1 MVAIQ
6 HCNSMATTTRTISPI
21 TAKELIVL
29 QDFVTIPTYLV
40 EESKD
45 KPYSKIEAY
54 IDILN
59 MADESGG
66 EFETTR
72 RTLERRWGWSGRRVN
87 SFLLELEERTII
99 EPRTNQKRTKIKPI
113 NTGFYD
119 SKRTKNEPRM
129 NQKRTKEKD
138 ELQTETS
145 QKQSIESAEENSKRK
160 VYYPNDEK
168 LNQAFLDFMKMRKS
182 IKKPMTDRA
191 IAMAMNRLKKLA
203 GNDNDLAIRILE
215 QSIFH
220 SWQDVYELK
229 EDNNKQSFGKGG
241 IDWSKV

>member
-1 MVAIQ
+1 MQ
-6 HCNSMATTTRTISPI
+6 
-21 TAKELIVL
+21 E
-29 QDFVTIPTYLV
+29 FVTIPTYLI
-40 EESKD
+40 EESKN

-72 RTLERRWGWSGRRVN
+72 RTLENRWGWSGRRVN
-87 SFLLELEERTII
+87 SFLSELEERTII
-99 EPRTNQKRTKIKPI
+99 EPRMNQKRTKIKPI
-113 NTGFYD
+113 NIGFYD
-119 SKRTKNEPRM
+119 SKRTKNEPKM

-138 ELQTETS
+138 ELHTETT
-145 QKQSIESAEENSKRK
+145 QEQSAEQAGEKPKGK

-191 IAMAMNRLKKLA
+191 ITRAMNSLQRLA
-203 GNDNDLAIRILE
+203 GNDNDLAIKILE

-220 SWQDVYELK
+220 CWQDVYELK
-229 EDNNKQSFGKGG
+229 EDNKNGSFVKNGDRD
-241 IDWSKV
+241 ILSEWRNS

>member
-1 MVAIQ
+1 MQ
-6 HCNSMATTTRTISPI
+6 
-21 TAKELIVL
+21 E
-29 QDFVTIPTYLV
+29 FVNIPTYLT

-72 RTLERRWGWSGRRVN
+72 RTLENRWGWSGRRVN
-87 SFLLELEERTII
+87 SFLSELEERTMI
-99 EPRTNQKRTKIKPI
+99 EPRMNQKRTKIKPI

-119 SKRTKNEPRM
+119 TKRTKNEPRT
-129 NQKRTKEKD
+129 NQKRTKEND
-138 ELQTETS
+138 ELQAEKT
-145 QKQSIESAEENSKRK
+145 QNQSIETEKEKPKGK

-191 IAMAMNRLKKLA
+191 ITRAMNSLQKLS
-203 GNDNDLAIRILE
+203 GGDNDLAIRILE

-220 SWQDVYELK
+220 CWQDVYELK

>member
-1 MVAIQ
+1 MQ
-6 HCNSMATTTRTISPI
+6 
-21 TAKELIVL
+21 E
-29 QDFVTIPTYLV
+29 FVTIPTYLI
-40 EESKD
+40 EESKG

-72 RTLERRWGWSGRRVN
+72 RTLENRWGWSGRRVN
-87 SFLLELEERTII
+87 SFLSELEERTII
-99 EPRTNQKRTKIKPI
+99 EPRMNQKRTKIKPI
-113 NTGFYD
+113 NTGFSY

-129 NQKRTKEKD
+129 NQKRTKEKE
-138 ELQTETS
+138 ELQTETA
-145 QKQSIESAEENSKRK
+145 QKQGVESAEEKPKGK

-168 LNQAFLDFMKMRKS
+168 LNQAFLDFVKMRKS

-191 IAMAMNRLKKLA
+191 ITRAMNSLQKLS
-203 GNDNDLAIRILE
+203 GGDNDLAIRILE

-220 SWQDVYELK
+220 CWQDLYELK

>member
-1 MVAIQ
+1 MQEFI
-6 HCNSMATTTRTISPI
+6 
-21 TAKELIVL
+21 
-29 QDFVTIPTYLV
+29 TIPTYLI

-59 MADESGG
+59 TADESGG

-72 RTLERRWGWSGRRVN
+72 RTLENRWGWSGRKVN
-87 SFLLELEERTII
+87 SFLSELEERTII
-99 EPRTNQKRTKIKPI
+99 EPRMNQKRTNIKPI
-113 NTGFYD
+113 NTGFSD
-119 SKRTKNEPRM
+119 SKRTKSEPRT
-129 NQKRTKEKD
+129 NQKRTKEK
-138 ELQTETS
+138 EEFHTEKS
-145 QKQSIESAEENSKRK
+145 QNQSIVAEDKNPKGK
-160 VYYPNDEK
+160 IYYPNDEK

-191 IAMAMNRLKKLA
+191 ITRAMNSLQKLSS
-203 GNDNDLAIRILE
+203 GDNDLAIQILE

-220 SWQDVYELK
+220 CWQDLYELK
-229 EDNNKQSFGKGG
+229 EENGKQSFGKGK

>member
-1 MVAIQ
+1 MQ
-6 HCNSMATTTRTISPI
+6 
-21 TAKELIVL
+21 E
-29 QDFVTIPTYLV
+29 FVTIHTYLI

-72 RTLERRWGWSGRRVN
+72 RTLENRWGWSGRRVS

-99 EPRTNQKRTKIKPI
+99 EPRMNQKRTKIKLI
-113 NTGFYD
+113 NTGF
-119 SKRTKNEPRM
+119 SGTKRTKNEPKM
-129 NQKRTKEKD
+129 NQKRTKEKE

-145 QKQSIESAEENSKRK
+145 QNQSVELTEGKPRGK

-191 IAMAMNRLKKLA
+191 ITRAMNSLQNLS
-203 GNDNDLAIRILE
+203 GGDNDLAIRILE

-220 SWQDVYELK
+220 CWQDLYELK
-229 EDNNKQSFGKGG
+229 EDNRKQSFGKGK